1 MLTHTTQVHRGV
13 GVLVI
18 MLGQMLPQIA
28 MWFLLALCITLGFSL
43 FFTLLLPGH
52 VALEPTVNQWP
63 AYAPFWYTITSP
75 TTPPTFSPPY
85 LSPLSP
91 PSTSRRGLLG
101 EFDLES
107 VSTYAPYLPH
117 EPTSILVPIFLW

>member
-1 MLTHTTQVHRGV
+1 
-13 GVLVI
+13 

-63 AYAPFWYTITSP
+63 AYAPFW
-75 TTPPTFSPPY
+75 
-85 LSPLSP
+85 
-91 PSTSRRGLLG
+91 
-101 EFDLES
+101 
-107 VSTYAPYLPH
+107 
-117 EPTSILVPIFLW
+117 